1 MTAALPA
8 QQTRLRLVALGASV
22 ASLVQGVALLVGVPY
37 ALVRF
42 VGNPLPARLPSFE
55 EVRLAVEL
63 RDFSDRLIIGA
74 LAIAVWMCWGLF
86 VSSAIVHVADRAR
99 NVAHRRPR
107 LIPPAIHRVVGRWI
121 GTAGLIVTM
130 LGRPA
135 QAASPNRPIAT
146 VTAPT
151 TTNVPTTTLP
161 SNNPAVAQ
169 PVGERSSTV
178 GGERTYTITGR
189 DSLWSIAEAT
199 LGDGGRWKDILDANH
214 SLIADPDVLPDGA
227 TITIPGPTT
236 RRVPHEVVVERG
248 ENMWNLAEEHLE
260 QHLGHAPTNAQIAPH
275 WLDVIETNSD
285 TITSGDPD
293 LIYPGERLEIPLLNG
308 ETDSP
313 LAAPVAEPE
322 RVAATEPTTVPTT
335 PPAVVAIAP
344 VTTTTTAQASA
355 TRAATTEEAD
365 NAPWLLALGLSGVG
379 AATVLSALYA
389 KRRRAMRQQTPGDP
403 IATPTEAQRTLIS
416 ELRGISAPQRIPAVD
431 RSLRYLWT
439 QAASSEIL
447 PEATLI
453 RVGDN
458 SVELLV
464 DDAANH
470 CPPGFAVLDDAT
482 LVIHP
487 DTAAAEV
494 DECQDDAFPLCPALV
509 SIGSDDI
516 GDLLID
522 LERTGT
528 LVIEAESPE
537 DAEDVTAA
545 IAAEVASHPWAKD
558 NTIYSIG
565 LDHVA
570 ALPGITKVDDIEVL
584 IDQLERSLEGIDE
597 ELRATGTHRARLEA
611 VEISPATI
619 VLIGAEQRHAAERL
633 SAVAVRGSGVAIVSA
648 APVST
653 ATWRLV
659 VTGRSATLEP
669 KGLEITPALLAR
681 QASAAVATLL
691 GDCGDDHR
699 PQGTDGSNGHRF
711 EGDPR
716 STDELIA
723 EILAPQDVELI
734 LLDEVPRLEGVAH
747 NGKNAARADEVVAF
761 LALHGPAC
769 PRQVGE
775 ALWPGRRNS
784 AEQVSQAV
792 SRTRTILGNHDGRP
806 RLVPARRNA
815 PYRLEG
821 VGCDWTRFRDL
832 TRLAG
837 ARPDDE
843 VLCLAAALELVIGSP
858 FAGRRERAFEWV
870 ADLGYESDLRL
881 AVVDVAVRVAEA
893 RMRDGDHNGAIA
905 ATSAGR
911 LAVADHEGLLR
922 LRVTALAATGDSTSA
937 RLDVG
942 AALQSVRA
950 EDGLLAD
957 LDPATRQIFETVLR
971 PNESKRTATS
981 GVAYPSELTN

>member
-8 QQTRLRLVALGASV
+8 QPTRPRLVALGASA
-22 ASLVQGVALLVGVPY
+22 ASLVQGLVLLVGVPY

-74 LAIAVWMCWGLF
+74 LAIAVWVCWGLF

-99 NVAHRRPR
+99 NVAHGSPR

-151 TTNVPTTTLP
+151 TTNVPTTTLHP
-161 SNNPAVAQ
+161 DRQAVLQ
-169 PVGERSSTV
+169 PVDTRRGIVVGERS
-178 GGERTYTITGR
+178 YTITGR

-199 LGDGGRWKDILDANH
+199 LGEGGRWKDILDANRG
-214 SLIADPDVLPDGA
+214 LITDPDVLPDGA
-227 TITIPGPTT
+227 TITIPGATT
-236 RRVPHEVVVERG
+236 GRPSHEVVVERG
-248 ENMWNLAEEHLE
+248 DNMWNLAEEHLE
-260 QHLGHAPTNAQIAPH
+260 QHLGHAPTNAEIAPH
-275 WLDVIETNSD
+275 WLDVIETNSG

-293 LIYPGERLEIPLLNG
+293 LIYPGERLQIPTIDG
-308 ETDSP
+308 ETT
-313 LAAPVAEPE
+313 AAPVESANTPASIAVE
-322 RVAATEPTTVPTT
+322 EPTTIPPSAPLPLYSAPAISTT
-335 PPAVVAIAP
+335 TSAP
-344 VTTTTTAQASA
+344 VP
-355 TRAATTEEAD
+355 AAVSEAITDSGD
-365 NAPWLLALGLSGVG
+365 NAQWLLALGLSGVG

-389 KRRRAMRQQTPGDP
+389 NRRRAMRQHVPGDP
-403 IATPTEAQRTLIS
+403 VAPTTEAQRTLIS
-416 ELRGISAPQRIPAVD
+416 ELRGIAAPHRIPSVD
-431 RSLRYLWT
+431 RTLRYVWT

-447 PEATLI
+447 PEAMLI

-458 SVELLV
+458 GVELLV
-464 DDAANH
+464 DNAANN

-487 DTAAAEV
+487 DTSDAEI

-528 LVIEAESPE
+528 LIVEAESPE
-537 DAEDVTAA
+537 DAEDVIAA
-545 IAAEVASHPWAKD
+545 IAAEAASHPWAKD

-565 LDHVA
+565 LDHLA

-584 IDQLERSLEGIDE
+584 IDQLERSLDGIDE
-597 ELRATGTHRARLEA
+597 ELRVTGTHRARLDA

-619 VLIGAEQRHAAERL
+619 VLIGAEQRDAAERL

-648 APVST
+648 ASVST
-653 ATWRLV
+653 ARWRLV

-669 KGLEITPALLAR
+669 IGLEITPALLAR
-681 QASAAVATLL
+681 EASAAVATLL
-691 GDCGDDHR
+691 GECGDGHR
-699 PQGTDGSNGHRF
+699 PQGPDGSNGHRF
-711 EGDPR
+711 EEDPR
-716 STDELIA
+716 STEELIA
-723 EILAPQDVELI
+723 EILTPQDVELI
-734 LLDEVPRLEGVAH
+734 LLDEVPRLEGVTH

-792 SRTRTILGNHDGRP
+792 SRTRTILGNMDGRP

-832 TRLAG
+832 ARLAG

-843 VLCLAAALELVIGSP
+843 VLCLAAALELVVGSP

-881 AVVDVAVRVAEA
+881 SIVDVAVRVAEA
-893 RMRDGDHNGAIA
+893 RLRDGDHSGAIA

-922 LRVTALAATGDSTSA
+922 LRLTALAASGDK
-937 RLDVG
+937 
-942 AALQSVRA
+942 AAVQAEMSSSVQTLHNEA
-950 EDGLLAD
+950 GLLAD
-957 LDPATRQIFETVLR
+957 LEPVTRRLFESLI
-971 PNESKRTATS
+971 A
-981 GVAYPSELTN
+981 

>member
-8 QQTRLRLVALGASV
+8 QPTRPRLVALAASV
-22 ASLVQGVALLVGVPY
+22 ATLVQGVVLLVGVPY

-55 EVRLAVEL
+55 KVRLAVEL

-74 LAIAVWMCWGLF
+74 LAIAVWICWALF
-86 VSSAIVHVADRAR
+86 VSSAVVHVADRAR

-151 TTNVPTTTLP
+151 TTTVPTTTLP
-161 SNNPAVAQ
+161 PDRQAVAQ
-169 PVGERSSTV
+169 PAGERSSTV
-178 GGERTYTITGR
+178 VGERTYTITGR

-199 LGDGGRWKDILDANH
+199 LGDGGRWKDILDANR

-227 TITIPGPTT
+227 TITIPNRASG
-236 RRVPHEVVVERG
+236 RGSHEVVVERG
-248 ENMWNLAEEHLE
+248 DNMWNLAEEHLE
-260 QHLGHAPTNAQIAPH
+260 QHLGHAPTNAEIAPH
-275 WLDVIETNSD
+275 WLDVIDANSD
-285 TITSGDPD
+285 TISSGDPD
-293 LIYPGERLEIPLLNG
+293 LIYPGEHLEIPQLDG
-308 ETDSP
+308 ESES
-313 LAAPVAEPE
+313 LVAEPIADPE
-322 RVAATEPTTVPTT
+322 PVAVTEPTTLPTA
-335 PPAVVAIAP
+335 PPAVVANSPATR
-344 VTTTTTAQASA
+344 TTTVSASA
-355 TRAATTEEAD
+355 TSGATTEAAD
-365 NAPWLLALGLSGVG
+365 KAPWLLALGLSGVG
-379 AATVLSALYA
+379 AATILGALYA
-389 KRRRAMRQQTPGDP
+389 KRRRAMRQHAPGDP
-403 IATPTEAQRTLIS
+403 IETPTEAQRTLIS
-416 ELRGISAPQRIPAVD
+416 ELRGIATPQRIPTVD
-431 RSLRYLWT
+431 RTLRYLWT
-439 QAASSEIL
+439 QAALSNVL

-464 DDAANH
+464 DDAASN
-470 CPPGFAVLDDAT
+470 CPLGFAVLDAAT

-487 DTAAAEV
+487 DTPESEIV
-494 DECQDDAFPLCPALV
+494 DCQDDAFPLCPALV

-537 DAEDVTAA
+537 DAEDVIAA
-545 IAAEVASHPWAKD
+545 IAAEAASHPWAKD
-558 NTIYSIG
+558 NAIYSIG
-565 LDHVA
+565 LDDAVVS
-570 ALPGITKVDDIEVL
+570 LPSITKVDAIDALV
-584 IDQLERSLEGIDE
+584 DQLERSLASVDE
-597 ELRATGTHRARLEA
+597 EILATGTHSARLDA
-611 VEISPATI
+611 VEICPATV
-619 VLIGAEQRHAAERL
+619 VLIGAEHSDAAERL
-633 SAVAVRGSGVAIVSA
+633 SAIALRGSGVAIVSA

-669 KGLEITPALLAR
+669 IGLEITPARLIREAC
-681 QASAAVATLL
+681 AAVGTLL
-691 GDCGDDHR
+691 D
-699 PQGTDGSNGHRF
+699 QGCERAAPADGSRPSDHRF
-711 EGDPR
+711 EDDPR

-734 LLDEVPRLEGVAH
+734 LLDEVPKLIGVTQ

-775 ALWPGRRNS
+775 ALWPGRRNT

-792 SRTRTILGNHDGRP
+792 SRTRTILGNVEGRP

-821 VGCDWTRFRDL
+821 VGCDWTRFRTL
-832 TRLAG
+832 TRLAD
-837 ARPDDE
+837 ARPHDE
-843 VLCLAAALELVIGSP
+843 LKCLTAALELVAGSP

-870 ADLGYESDLRL
+870 ADLGYESDVRL
-881 AVVDVAVRVAEA
+881 AIVDVAVRVAEA
-893 RMRDGDHNGAIA
+893 QLRTGNDSGAIA
-905 ATSAGR
+905 ATSSGR

-922 LRVTALAATGDSTSA
+922 LRLTALAATGDK
-937 RLDVG
+937 
-942 AALQSVRA
+942 AALQCELNASVKA
-950 EDGLLAD
+950 LHDEAGLLAD
-957 LDPATRQIFETVLR
+957 LEPATRRLFESLL
-971 PNESKRTATS
+971 A
-981 GVAYPSELTN
+981 